1 MTHILSEIK
10 FSIDRKF
17 HLTFLVI
24 CLGIISTSLSFFSIN
39 LYRESYADV
48 DQYHHLYE
56 GVNYYMTGDNF
67 VGESERKFGKDP
79 NRYLKLKK
87 YNEKMNNC
95 EAFMYLEQY
104 KQLIYIKNYKGND
117 TNLYRYE
124 EGDYQDS
131 KNVVIS
137 SANGTEEIYSGVKC
151 FWIGSNVI
159 NHYKLE
165 MSEGEAFQEEDY
177 VWKENQP
184 IKIILGQE
192 YKKDYQVGDKV
203 QLNIIM
209 AEKEAIIAGF
219 LEEGSNILYHGQ
231 LRNLDR
237 YAILP
242 LFNISELPQT
252 DSQEFTFWVL
262 YLMKNS
268 GTVATTLSPNQV
280 QDIIF
285 EICNELD
292 IKPAYYV
299 GGATNQQSSTFG
311 MNMDTILKIIF
322 TVAIGILLFT
332 CIILTIYIYIKIR
345 SNGRYYAIL
354 LMNGFST
361 IDLIRIII
369 GEILLVIALSTTGG
383 SVLGILL
390 CYLFGGRAI
399 TIGYIFLPAFFI
411 AVLPVIFAVR
421 KLLKTD
427 LCVYLREE

>member
-1 MTHILSEIK
+1 MTNILREIK
-10 FSIDRKF
+10 FSINRKL

-24 CLGIISTSLSFFSIN
+24 CLGMISTSLSFFSIN
-39 LYRESYADV
+39 LYRSSYADV
-48 DQYHHLYE
+48 DQYHYLYE
-56 GVNYYMTGDNF
+56 SVNYYRTADNF
-67 VGESERKFGKDP
+67 VGESEKKFGKDP
-79 NRYLKLKK
+79 NRYLKLKR
-87 YNEKMNNC
+87 YNAKMNEC
-95 EAFMYLEQY
+95 EDFVYLEQY
-104 KQLIYIKNYKGND
+104 NQVIYIKNYKGND
-117 TNLYRYE
+117 KNLERYE

-131 KNVVIS
+131 KNVAIS
-137 SANGTEEIYSGVKC
+137 SANGTEEIYSCVKC
-151 FWIGSNVI
+151 FWIGLNVI

-177 VWKENQP
+177 VWEENQP

-192 YKKDYQVGDKV
+192 YKKDYKVGDKI
-203 QLNIIM
+203 QIDMIM
-209 AEKEAIIAGF
+209 AQKEAIIVGF

-231 LRNLDR
+231 LLNLDR
-237 YAILP
+237 YVVLP
-242 LFNISELPQT
+242 LSNISELPQT
-252 DSQEFTFWVL
+252 DSQEFTFWML

-280 QDIIF
+280 QDIVL
-285 EICNELD
+285 EICKELD
-292 IKPAYYV
+292 IKSAYYV
-299 GGATNQQSSTFG
+299 DGATNQQSSTFG
-311 MNMDTILKIIF
+311 MNIDTILKIIF

-332 CIILTIYIYIKIR
+332 CIILTIYIYMKIR

-361 IDLIRIII
+361 MDLIWIIM
-369 GEILLVIALSTTGG
+369 GEILFVIAISTIGG

-411 AVLPVIFAVR
+411 AVLPMIIAVR

-427 LCVYLREE
+427 LCMYLREE